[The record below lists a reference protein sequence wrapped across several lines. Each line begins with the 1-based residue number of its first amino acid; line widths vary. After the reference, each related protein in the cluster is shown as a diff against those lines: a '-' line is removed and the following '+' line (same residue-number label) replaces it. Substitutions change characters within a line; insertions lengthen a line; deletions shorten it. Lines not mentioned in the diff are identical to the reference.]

1 MLNSRKACNVSGK
14 IQDRLFLI
22 LLRKLTFKTF
32 ANRSLFFLGRG
43 VGIPRTKKTPKQP
56 TQKTWEEG
64 VELRKKRGKYKFA
77 KRQ

>member
-1 MLNSRKACNVSGK
+1 
-14 IQDRLFLI
+14 
-22 LLRKLTFKTF
+22 
-32 ANRSLFFLGRG
+32 LGRG